1 MYVLM
6 TLLGEKGRGGGRG
19 GMASTW
25 GVGWDQIKSKS
36 KSKSK
41 RQETN

>member
-6 TLLGEKGRGGGRG
+6 TLLGEKGREGGE
-19 GMASTW
+19 MASTW

-36 KSKSK
+36 K
-41 RQETN
+41 